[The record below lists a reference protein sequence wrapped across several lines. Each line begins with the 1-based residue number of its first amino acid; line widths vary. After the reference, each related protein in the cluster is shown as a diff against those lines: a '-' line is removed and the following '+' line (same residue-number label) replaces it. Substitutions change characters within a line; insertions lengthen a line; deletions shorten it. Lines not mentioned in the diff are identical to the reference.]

1 MKEIGVYYYVCYVLI
16 EESVCV
22 IWDVKKV
29 GIYVIVEVLLY
40 YLILVDEDIF
50 GDEGFW
56 KMNLLLCGLVDW

>member
-1 MKEIGVYYYVCYVLI
+1 M
-16 EESVCV
+16 CV